1 MNWIPRICLASIL
14 GAASARAAEPAVPT
28 HLFSQT
34 GSDPSFADV
43 LKSGKLPEGKNS
55 TTGVTGSKIDVKNQL
70 VELTP
75 VAKRPIE
82 KEIRIHT
89 LGNSFIP
96 RKDFARWSRWYQED
110 GSTQV
115 FRLFKGETNVR
126 NDRDKAARIEA
137 FSAVNWKRGAWHEWN
152 GVYTI
157 IKPHGAVIFQVMNNV
172 NQWAVQLVMN
182 PQGDVI
188 LNHRRGAE
196 DRVVARGMVGRPFY
210 VRVRDNGHDYEVYL
224 DGQKVG
230 GGTYAR
236 PEGETNFRW
245 GMYLGNGDVTQE
257 AMIFVSGA
265 TVDP

>member
-1 MNWIPRICLASIL
+1 MKLIPRICLASL
-14 GAASARAAEPAVPT
+14 LCAASAPAADPAS
-28 HLFSQT
+28 LFTQT
-34 GSDPSFADV
+34 GTDPSFADV

-75 VAKRPIE
+75 EAKRAIE
-82 KEIRIHT
+82 KDIRIHT

-96 RKDFARWSRWYQED
+96 RKDFAKWSRWYQED

-115 FRLFKGETNVR
+115 FRLFEGETNVR
-126 NDRDKAARIEA
+126 NARDKAARIEA
-137 FSAVNWKRGAWHEWN
+137 FSAVNWKRGAWHEWV
-152 GVYTI
+152 GIYTVV
-157 IKPHGAVIFQVMNNV
+157 KPHGAVIFQVMNNV
-172 NQWAVQLVMN
+172 NQWAMQLNMN

-188 LNHRRGAE
+188 LNHRRAE
-196 DRVVARGMVGRPFY
+196 DKVIAKGMVGKPFHI
-210 VRVRDNGHDYEVYL
+210 RVRDNGHDYEVYL

-230 GGTYAR
+230 AGTYAR

-245 GMYLGNGDVTQE
+245 GMYLGNGDVRQQ